1 MRVEWS
7 GPAQRAFDAYIDY
20 LIETSP
26 RVAQRASREIVAATE
41 RLGRRP
47 NLGRPSR
54 WKGLRE
60 WSLLRW
66 KKIVVYR
73 VDAGRLRIVA
83 LYDARQ
89 DLARVTP
96 KD

>member
-1 MRVEWS
+1 MIVEWS

-20 LIETSP
+20 LVETSP
-26 RVAQRASREIVAATE
+26 HAAERASNQIIAATE

-47 NLGRPSR
+47 KLGRPSR

-73 VDAGRLRIVA
+73 LEADRLRIVA
-83 LYDARQ
+83 FYDARQ
-89 DLARVTP
+89 DLSRVTP
-96 KD
+96 KE